1 MTNRLR
7 TRTRLLAR
15 IRRLQTRIKAIK
27 RGLLEGEDR
36 RRILRQIAASREEM
50 DTLMAEGL
58 KAHYRAN
65 FVNRRMDS
73 TSKQDRIKRAFM

>member
-7 TRTRLLAR
+7 VRKRLLAR
-15 IRRLQTRIKAIK
+15 IRRLQTRIEAIK
-27 RGLLEGEDR
+27 RGLLEGADR

-58 KAHYRAN
+58 KAHYRAK
-65 FVNRRMDS
+65 FVRHGRNL
-73 TSKQDRIKRAFM
+73 TSDYERASRAFA